1 MAAQPDRQP
10 DRKAKKTPASMSGKQ
25 AKQLKDLASEG
36 REPEAYDQRL
46 SAEGA
51 EIRIR
56 VLQAKI
62 AKDKSGKQHKP
73 D

>member
-1 MAAQPDRQP
+1 MAAQPGKQL
-10 DRKAKKTPASMSGKQ
+10 DRKSKKSAAAMSGEQ
-25 AKQLKDLASEG
+25 ATQLKNFASEG
-36 REPEAYDQRL
+36 REPEAYDGKL

-51 EIRIR
+51 AERIR

-62 AKDKSGKQHKP
+62 AKDNSGKQHKP

>member
-1 MAAQPDRQP
+1 MAAQPGKQL
-10 DRKAKKTPASMSGKQ
+10 DRKSKKSVAAMSGEQ
-25 AKQLKDLASEG
+25 ATQLKNLAFEG
-36 REPEAYDQRL
+36 REPEAYDGKL

-51 EIRIR
+51 ALRIR

-62 AKDKSGKQHKP
+62 AKDNSGKQHKP

>member
-1 MAAQPDRQP
+1 MAAQPGKQL
-10 DRKAKKTPASMSGKQ
+10 DRKSKKSVAAMSGKQ
-25 AKQLKDLASEG
+25 ATQLRNLASES
-36 REPEAYDQRL
+36 REPEAYGAKL

-51 EIRIR
+51 AERIR

-62 AKDKSGKQHKP
+62 AKDNSGKQHKP